1 MCKKRKGERHGEEI
15 EVRNKKLE
23 TRMVRSGRLNG
34 WCWRAGKGRRRV
46 CCKQRYV
53 YIFRKMVR
61 MKRVVFY
68 GILQSYFVKSI
79 G

>member
-34 WCWRAGKGRRRV
+34 
-46 CCKQRYV
+46 
-53 YIFRKMVR
+53 
-61 MKRVVFY
+61 
-68 GILQSYFVKSI
+68 
-79 G
+79 